1 MEKKK
6 KSLFGKANKNIPMDE
21 TTELKQNLLNLGLL
35 KEKQKPLS
43 FFKKLLLIPSII
55 ITTLID
61 TRDVKSPRALANRY
75 FSNITKVFPEYFK
88 PLKKALDVSDIK
100 WVPQTYIGV
109 MTAISLF
116 TAISTF
122 SIILIMAIQL
132 KLTLYLTLVGL
143 IVVPLSTFSLTFLLF
158 YIYPFQ
164 LVSQKQK
171 SIDTNLPFAINHMS
185 AIASSGVPPE
195 KAFEMLVEFGD
206 YGGIT
211 EESKMIVRRIKV
223 MGEDITTAIHYV
235 AKKTPSESFKE
246 LLYGILSI
254 IESGG
259 NLKDYL
265 SEMSEIALFNYKLSR
280 KRYVETLSTYADIYT
295 VILIAVPMFLVS
307 ILAVMNVV
315 PDSNVGSMSIL
326 DFMRLGVYG
335 LMPIMNIGFLAFII
349 YTQPEM

>member
-1 MEKKK
+1 MKEKK
-6 KSLFGKANKNIPMDE
+6 KSLFEKSNNKIEVDE
-21 TTELKQNLLNLGLL
+21 TAELKQNLLKLGLL
-35 KEKQKPLS
+35 KEKEKPPS
-43 FFKKLLLIPSII
+43 FFKKLILLPSII
-55 ITTLID
+55 IKTIISV
-61 TRDVKSPRALANRY
+61 RDVKSPRALANRL
-75 FSNITKVFPEYFK
+75 FSNITQVYPEYFN
-88 PLKKALDVSDIK
+88 PLKKALEISDIK
-100 WVPQTYIGV
+100 LMPQTYIGI
-109 MTAISLF
+109 MTASSFIVSMSAFL
-116 TAISTF
+116 
-122 SIILIMAIQL
+122 IILLQAIWF
-132 KLTLYLTLVGL
+132 KLSIELAIFGLL
-143 IVVPLSTFSLTFLLF
+143 IVPAASFFLIFLIF

-164 LVSQKQK
+164 SINQKRK

-223 MGEDITTAIHYV
+223 MGEDITSAIHYV

-307 ILAVMNVV
+307 ILAVMNII
-315 PDSNVGSMSIL
+315 PDSNVGGMSII
-326 DFMRLGVYG
+326 DFMKLGVYG
-335 LMPIMNIGFLAFII
+335 MMPIMNLGFLAFLI
-349 YTQPEM
+349 YTQPDM

>member
-1 MEKKK
+1 MKEKK
-6 KSLFGKANKNIPMDE
+6 KSLLKKSKNFPMDE
-21 TTELKQNLLNLGLL
+21 TAELKQNLINLGLL
-35 KEKQKPLS
+35 KEKQKPTS
-43 FFKKLLLIPSII
+43 FFKKLLLLPSII
-55 ITTLID
+55 ITTIIAA
-61 TRDVKSPRALANRY
+61 RDVKSPRALANRL
-75 FSNITKVFPEYFK
+75 FSNITKVYPDYFD
-88 PLKKALDVSDIK
+88 PLKKAIDISDIRF
-100 WVPQTYIGV
+100 VPQTYIGM
-109 MTAISLF
+109 MTAISF
-116 TAISTF
+116 FMSMSVF
-122 SIILIMAIQL
+122 GIILFQSIRL
-132 KLTLYLTLVGL
+132 KLTILLTLMGL
-143 IVVPLSTFSLTFLLF
+143 IIVPLSVFSFIFLLF
-158 YIYPFQ
+158 YIYPFP
-164 LVSQKQK
+164 SIAQKK
-171 SIDTNLPFAINHMS
+171 RSIDSNLPFAINHMS

-265 SEMSEIALFNYKLSR
+265 EEMSEIALFNYKLSR

-307 ILAVMNVV
+307 ILAVMNIV
-315 PDSNVGSMSIL
+315 PGSNVGSMSIM
-326 DFMRLGVYG
+326 DFMKLGIYG
-335 LMPIMNIGFLAFII
+335 MMPIMNLGFLAFIV